1 MAGMWHGELY
11 TDFTG
16 GGGTD
21 GPGGDDLDALV
32 RAAFAP
38 HDGRGG
44 APAAGAT
51 PAGGGAPTSRS
62 IPYDVVTGAAETP
75 VGFLFLAMTEEG
87 LAACT
92 FASEETVVDRLRRAV
107 SADIGPHDAHLDPVR
122 REIDAYFS
130 GRPARTRIHLDLRLV
145 GDFGRVVLRSLL
157 DVPYGGTVTVGDL
170 ARRIGR
176 PNARRAV
183 ASTLAANPLCLFL
196 PCHRVVADDYPESVG
211 PYVGGPEAKRRLLEL
226 EAAGAA

>member
-1 MAGMWHGELY
+1 MWHGELY

-16 GGGTD
+16 SGGVDGT
-21 GPGGDDLDALV
+21 GGSGGDDLDALV
-32 RAAFAP
+32 RATSAA
-38 HDGRGG
+38 HDRPGGRAALDGPPAG
-44 APAAGAT
+44 APV
-51 PAGGGAPTSRS
+51 SRS
-62 IPYDVVTGAAETP
+62 IPFDVVTGAAETP

-92 FASEETVVDRLRRAV
+92 FAPEETVVDRLRRAV

-130 GRPARTRIHLDLRLV
+130 GRPARTRVHLDLRLV

-196 PCHRVVADDYPESVG
+196 PCHRVVADDYPRSVG